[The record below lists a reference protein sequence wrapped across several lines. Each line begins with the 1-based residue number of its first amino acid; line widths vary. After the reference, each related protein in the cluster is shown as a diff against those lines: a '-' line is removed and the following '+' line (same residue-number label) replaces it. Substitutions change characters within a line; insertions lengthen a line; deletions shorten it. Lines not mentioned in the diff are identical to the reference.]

1 MAMPDGDNIGPERRK
16 PAPDRRRRPR
26 GGRRD
31 SDLGLRDPD
40 ACPEHGRVYSC
51 VINTVKHRGYIYRR
65 HRCLECDYRWNSYQT
80 LIDPLHIRLR
90 SSPDHKML

>member
-1 MAMPDGDNIGPERRK
+1 MPVPDGANIEPERCQ

-31 SDLGLRDPD
+31 SDIGLRDPD
-40 ACPEHGRVYSC
+40 ACPRHGAVYSR
-51 VINTVKHRGYIYRR
+51 VINTVKHQGYTYRR

-80 LIDPLHIRLR
+80 LMDPQRIHVRVR
-90 SSPDHKML
+90 EARTT